1 MKKEDKN
8 IRKGLYRPAC
18 AVWKLHTLF
27 REIQQGKYTL
37 SVGDEIR
44 FKKIADDDYHIY
56 MTQIKTK
63 PENTL

>member
-1 MKKEDKN
+1 M
-8 IRKGLYRPAC
+8 YRPAC

-27 REIQQGKYTL
+27 REIQRGKYTL